1 MFHQNSHKHQH
12 NNNELTR
19 DFLNITLDQKKYI
32 HSLKQCEK
40 NLSKLNIPFN
50 ELYSKKYQSEDE
62 MSKAIQI
69 ILNPELYQSIK
80 NHVNGI
86 EKFVNDELNKQKN
99 HLTFKIMNRLINCEN
114 DVQQDLINQL
124 KQHKKVLCDFHFL
137 ITEMEKIINAYK
149 EVKDHNTQMII
160 ENEILKNAIKEE
172 NVQKEKIINNIK
184 YYKTNIRKYIYL
196 IEQFKKRPT
205 NKKKII
211 AVRKKVSPNDNLYLQ
226 TESRLTRSINSFN
239 NTSENMRK
247 TYNTFYTRTKQFY
260 DSVNKIKNMKSFNSS
275 RGINHDEIY
284 KKIIDYMKTAK
295 EKYKMNNQLYSDVY
309 KSRNLYITQSNFRI
323 INEEG
328 FRKIFIDQ
336 LTKDQKINELY
347 DKKVL
352 PSIDLTKLKLL
363 NETN

>member
-1 MFHQNSHKHQH
+1 MFHQNNHKHEQK
-12 NNNELTR
+12 NEELTR
-19 DFLNITLDQKKYI
+19 DFLNITLDQKKYL
-32 HSLKQCEK
+32 HSLEQCEK

-50 ELYSKKYQSEDE
+50 ELYSKKPQSKDE
-62 MSKAIQI
+62 MSKSIQI
-69 ILNPELYQSIK
+69 IINPELYQSIK
-80 NHVNGI
+80 NHVNRI

-99 HLTFKIMNRLINCEN
+99 HLTFKITNRLINCEN

-124 KQHKKVLCDFHFL
+124 KQHKKVLCDFHYL
-137 ITEMEKIINAYK
+137 ITEMEKIINAYN
-149 EVKDHNTQMII
+149 EVKEHNTKMII
-160 ENEILKNAIKEE
+160 ENEILEDAIKEE
-172 NVQKEKIINNIK
+172 NAQKEKIINNMK
-184 YYKTNIRKYIYL
+184 YYKTNIRKYIFL
-196 IEQFKKRPT
+196 IEQIKKRPSNT
-205 NKKKII
+205 KKIRTI
-211 AVRKKVSPNDNLYLQ
+211 RKRVSPNDNLYLQ
-226 TESRLTRSINSFN
+226 TESILTRSLNSFN
-239 NTSENMRK
+239 ITSENMRK
-247 TYNTFYTRTKQFY
+247 TYNTFSTKTKKFY
-260 DSVNKIKNMKSFNSS
+260 NSVNKIKNIKSFNSS

-295 EKYKMNNQLYSDVY
+295 EKYKMNNQLYSDIY
-309 KSRNLYITQSNFRI
+309 KSRNLYITQNNFRI

>member
-50 ELYSKKYQSEDE
+50 ELYSKKSQSEDE

-172 NVQKEKIINNIK
+172 HAQKEKIINNIK
-184 YYKTNIRKYIYL
+184 YYKFQALLYFIMLFLFDLIQLQQKFLVQTN
-196 IEQFKKRPT
+196 QQV
-205 NKKKII
+205 
-211 AVRKKVSPNDNLYLQ
+211 A
-226 TESRLTRSINSFN
+226 
-239 NTSENMRK
+239 
-247 TYNTFYTRTKQFY
+247 
-260 DSVNKIKNMKSFNSS
+260 
-275 RGINHDEIY
+275 
-284 KKIIDYMKTAK
+284 
-295 EKYKMNNQLYSDVY
+295 
-309 KSRNLYITQSNFRI
+309 
-323 INEEG
+323 
-328 FRKIFIDQ
+328 
-336 LTKDQKINELY
+336 
-347 DKKVL
+347 
-352 PSIDLTKLKLL
+352 
-363 NETN
+363 